1 MQGDERRFS
10 WHPSYTGKT
19 LGQVRAELLRDLEH
33 DQRAYAL
40 AMSAPDEQ
48 ESAIL
53 IRVVELERRWGP
65 YHMDWATAETGPLV
79 DRIAEFA
86 WQREERRELFPF
98 HAPRTTDTQPTDQGA
113 QETRAPWWA
122 FWRR

>member
-10 WHPSYTGKT
+10 WHPTYAGKT
-19 LGQVRAELLRDLEH
+19 VDHVRAELLRDLEH
-33 DQRAYAL
+33 DQRSYTL

-53 IRVVELERRWGP
+53 VRVVELERRWGVF
-65 YHMDWATAETGPLV
+65 HMDWATAEPGPLV
-79 DRIAEFA
+79 DRIVDFE
-86 WQREERRELFPF
+86 WRREERQELVPF
-98 HAPRTTDTQPTDQGA
+98 HEPRPAAAKPTSQGDP
-113 QETRAPWWA
+113 QSRPPWWA